1 MSVRWVFCDC
11 AAVALLRE
19 LQLSAGSLLAGWYS
33 SYDMVHGHNGTSHRY
48 VRAVGT
54 AARLI
59 DHTTTVELRA
69 LLTMCIG
76 QIGSCV
82 FNRTSPQK
90 SHKLFPHASI
100 SPGLLCAVPVALTSP
115 LSWTAA

>member
-19 LQLSAGSLLAGWYS
+19 LQLSAGTLLAGWYS

-69 LLTMCIG
+69 LLTQVHPPDRILSG
-76 QIGSCV
+76 QP
-82 FNRTSPQK
+82 NTTK
-90 SHKLFPHASI
+90 AHKLFPHAAIFPS
-100 SPGLLCAVPVALTSP
+100 LLCAVPVAR
-115 LSWTAA
+115 